1 MNYIK
6 PISNEIFE
14 TYTIRERAD
23 EQVKAIKILARQ
35 GYTVIDLE
43 GNIIDKWNIENEI
56 KPLLLNVGT
65 LFVLH
70 NKNQL

>member
-56 KPLLLNVGT
+56 KPLLLKRRYSIRST
-65 LFVLH
+65 
-70 NKNQL
+70 